1 MKSNVSP
8 NAIVHFD
15 VSGPDEEPLR
25 EFYGGLFGW
34 ELNSPGPGYTLLGT
48 PSGSPDGAIV
58 ESEEAA
64 LTVGIAVADLDAAL
78 AAATERGGSVV
89 MPATDNGWVTKA
101 QVSDPAGNL
110 VTLIQA

>member
-1 MKSNVSP
+1 MKTSAVP

-15 VSGPDEEPLR
+15 IAGPDEGPLR
-25 EFYGGLFGW
+25 EFYAELFGW

-48 PSGSPDGAIV
+48 PPESPDGAIV

-78 AAATERGGSVV
+78 VAAAARGGSVV